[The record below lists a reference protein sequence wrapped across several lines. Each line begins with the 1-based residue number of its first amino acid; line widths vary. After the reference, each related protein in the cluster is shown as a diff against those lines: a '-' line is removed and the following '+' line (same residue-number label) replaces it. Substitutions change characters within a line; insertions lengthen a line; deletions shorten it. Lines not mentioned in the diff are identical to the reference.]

1 MFLGIDL
8 GTSSVK
14 ALIVDD
20 EGAVVHEASAPL
32 ALSRPHPQ
40 WSEQHPQ
47 HWWTAT
53 IAAVRALPDAARRS
67 VRGIGLAGQ
76 MHGAVLLDSHE
87 NVLRPAILWNDG
99 RSAAACATF
108 ERRAPRSREISGN
121 LAMPGFTAPKLVWV
135 AEHEPDVSA
144 RIARV
149 LLPKDW
155 LRLALTGECASEPS
169 DASGTLWLDLAS
181 RAWSAELLA
190 ASGLTPDAMPRLVES
205 AAISGGLARSAA
217 EAIGLAPGIPV
228 AGGGSDNACGAAG
241 VGVVG
246 EGDAL
251 LSLGTSGVIFV
262 ADERPRPDPANA
274 IHAFCHCVEGRWHR
288 MAVMLACTST
298 LAAAARVT
306 GAADVATLIAEA
318 RTARFN
324 AATRLVMLPYL
335 EGERTPHNDAA
346 ACGVLFGMDG
356 ATTRGDVA
364 RAALEGVAFA
374 LADGLAALEANGP
387 RIGALAVIGG
397 GARSAAWCRI
407 IAAALQRTLYLPR
420 HGENGPA
427 FGAARLARMA
437 IDRIDAARALA
448 KPVVAETIEPDAAL
462 VAELGVRRALFR
474 SLYRDLAPRFAATAR
489 V

>member
-32 ALSRPHPQ
+32 ALSRPHPH
-40 WSEQHPQ
+40 WSEQDPQ
-47 HWWTAT
+47 DWWTAT
-53 IAAVRALPDAARRS
+53 IGAVRTLPEAARRT
-67 VRGIGLAGQ
+67 VRGVGLAGQ
-76 MHGAVLLDSHE
+76 MHGAVLLDSHD

-108 ERRAPRSREISGN
+108 ERRAPRSRDISGN

-135 AEHEPDVSA
+135 AEHEPDVFT

-155 LRLALTGECASEPS
+155 LRLALTGERASEPS
-169 DASGTLWLDLAS
+169 DASGTLWLDLAT
-181 RAWSAELLA
+181 RQWSAELLA
-190 ASGLTPDAMPRLVES
+190 ASGLAPDAMPRLVES
-205 AAISGGLARSAA
+205 AAISGGLAVSAA
-217 EAIGLAPGIPV
+217 EAIGLVSGIPV

-262 ADERPRPDPANA
+262 ADAQPRPDPANA
-274 IHAFCHCVEGRWHR
+274 VHAFCHCVEERWHR

-298 LAAAARVT
+298 LAAATRIT
-306 GAADVATLIAEA
+306 GVPDVAALIAQA
-318 RTARFN
+318 QTARFN
-324 AATRLVMLPYL
+324 DATRLVMLPYL

-346 ACGVLFGMDG
+346 ACGVLFGIDG
-356 ATTRGDVA
+356 ATTPADVA
-364 RAALEGVAFA
+364 RAAIEGVAFA
-374 LADGLAALEANGP
+374 LADGLAALEDKGP

-397 GARSAAWCRI
+397 GARSSAWCHI
-407 IAAALQRTLYLPR
+407 IAAALQRTLVLPR

-437 IDRIDAARALA
+437 VDRIDAAQALA

-462 VAELGVRRALFR
+462 VAALSRRRTLFR
-474 SLYRDLAPRFAATAR
+474 ALYRDLAPRFAATAQ

>member
-32 ALSRPHPQ
+32 ALSRPHPH
-40 WSEQHPQ
+40 WSEQDPQ
-47 HWWTAT
+47 DWWTAT
-53 IAAVRALPDAARRS
+53 IGAVRTLPEAARRT
-67 VRGIGLAGQ
+67 VRGVGLAGQ
-76 MHGAVLLDSHE
+76 MHGAVLLDSHD

-108 ERRAPRSREISGN
+108 ERRAPRSRDISGN

-135 AEHEPDVSA
+135 AEHEPDVFT

-155 LRLALTGECASEPS
+155 LRLALTGERASEPS
-169 DASGTLWLDLAS
+169 DASGTLWLDLAT
-181 RAWSAELLA
+181 RQWSAELLA
-190 ASGLTPDAMPRLVES
+190 ASGLSSDAMPRLVES
-205 AAISGGLARSAA
+205 AAISGGLVSSAA
-217 EAIGLAPGIPV
+217 TALGLAPGIPV

-262 ADERPRPDPANA
+262 ADAQPRPDPANA
-274 IHAFCHCVEGRWHR
+274 VHAFCHCVEERWHR

-298 LAAAARVT
+298 LAAATRIT
-306 GAADVATLIAEA
+306 GVPDVAALIAQA
-318 RTARFN
+318 QTARFN
-324 AATRLVMLPYL
+324 DATRLVMLPYL

-346 ACGVLFGMDG
+346 ACGVLFGIDG
-356 ATTRGDVA
+356 ATTPADVA
-364 RAALEGVAFA
+364 RAAIEGVAFA
-374 LADGLAALEANGP
+374 LADGLAALEAKGP

-397 GARSAAWCRI
+397 GARSSAWCHI
-407 IAAALQRTLYLPR
+407 IAAALQRTLVLPR

-437 IDRIDAARALA
+437 VDRIDAAQALA

-462 VAELGVRRALFR
+462 VAALSRRRTLFR
-474 SLYRDLAPRFAATAR
+474 ALYRDLAPRFAATAQ